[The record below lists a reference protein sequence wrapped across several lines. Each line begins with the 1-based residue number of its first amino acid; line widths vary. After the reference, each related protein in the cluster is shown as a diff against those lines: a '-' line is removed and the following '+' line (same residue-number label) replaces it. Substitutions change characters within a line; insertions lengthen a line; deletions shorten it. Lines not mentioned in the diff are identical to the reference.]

1 MFGSQIARDLRHTG
15 CKQEAKWLFD
25 FIDHVWPRI
34 PGKVERAGESRVCI
48 AGEKPGHGLV
58 CVIG

>member
-34 PGKVERAGESRVCI
+34 PGKVERGRRVS
-48 AGEKPGHGLV
+48 GLYRW
-58 CVIG
+58 